1 MMTRSNSAR
10 AFAQATRPHN
20 CRGLA
25 VIATWLTVAL
35 SSSAPVQAED
45 KEPIA
50 VLELGGASE
59 WGLGAARPSYGPS
72 VAAEFTT
79 IKDWLEIE
87 PGIGPLFND
96 GHPEWTASVIF
107 RKPFDLS
114 KTIEFEPGVGPEWSS
129 DGKLAGVLSL
139 HFMTQ
144 FDPRNALALYARGL
158 TLLKKGDRE
167 AGKIEISAAKAI
179 NPNIAEQFDHSK
191 SPSR

>member
-1 MMTRSNSAR
+1 MMTRSNSAC
-10 AFAQATRPHN
+10 AFAQAKRPRT

-35 SSSAPVQAED
+35 SASAPVQAED

-72 VAAEFTT
+72 VAAEFTA

-96 GHPEWTASVIF
+96 GHPEWMASVIF

-139 HFMTQ
+139 HFMLWSSPEHKSGWFVEPTYSYSFSNGHQ
-144 FDPRNALALYARGL
+144 QALGIAVGL
-158 TLLKKGDRE
+158 LIPIR
-167 AGKIEISAAKAI
+167 
-179 NPNIAEQFDHSK
+179 
-191 SPSR
+191 

>member
-1 MMTRSNSAR
+1 MTRSNSAC
-10 AFAQATRPHN
+10 AFAPAKRLRT

-25 VIATWLTVAL
+25 ATATWLAVAL
-35 SSSAPVQAED
+35 SSSVPVQAED

-72 VAAEFTT
+72 VAAEFTA

-107 RKPFDLS
+107 RKPLDLS
-114 KTIEFEPGVGPEWSS
+114 KTIEFEPGIGPEWSS
-129 DGKLAGVLSL
+129 DGKVAGSPEHKFGGFIEQTYRLLGQQRTRNRRLGSRSACS
-139 HFMTQ
+139 FP
-144 FDPRNALALYARGL
+144 FDEGSNRVGCASN
-158 TLLKKGDRE
+158 
-167 AGKIEISAAKAI
+167 
-179 NPNIAEQFDHSK
+179 
-191 SPSR
+191 